1 MKKLVYVT
9 IALVALF
16 AANSC
21 KNKNNVPVISA
32 ADSVEVEDAMNDST
46 IYGVCGEGTSMHSL
60 ELISDDGDTLSVFI
74 DDENPDVVQGG
85 LLAGDRIALIGYK
98 AEERFLRLQND
109 LHILLATSR
118 YLQEQIRFDI
128 PFPA

>member
-60 ELISDDGDTLSVFI
+60 ELISDDGDTLSV
-74 DDENPDVVQGG
+74 
-85 LLAGDRIALIGYK
+85 LLTMRILMLFR
-98 AEERFLRLQND
+98 ED
-109 LHILLATSR
+109 CWLATVLLLSV
-118 YLQEQIRFDI
+118 IRQRMER
-128 PFPA
+128 

>member
-21 KNKNNVPVISA
+21 KNKNNVPVIITT
-32 ADSVEVEDAMNDST
+32 DSVEVEDAMNDST
-46 IYGVCGEGTSMHSL
+46 IYGVCVEGTSMHNL
-60 ELISDDGDTLSVFI
+60 ELISDGGDTLSVFI

-98 AEERFLRLQND
+98 AEDGEMITGTLFLFLQ
-109 LHILLATSR
+109 LLAAKSATKA
-118 YLQEQIRFDI
+118 IVT
-128 PFPA
+128 

>member
-74 DDENPDVVQGG
+74 DDENPMLFREDCW
-85 LLAGDRIALIGYK
+85 
-98 AEERFLRLQND
+98 
-109 LHILLATSR
+109 LATVLLLSV
-118 YLQEQIRFDI
+118 IRQRMER
-128 PFPA
+128 

>member
-46 IYGVCGEGTSMHSL
+46 IYGVCGEGTSMHNL

-74 DDENPDVVQGG
+74 DDEDSQ
-85 LLAGDRIALIGYK
+85 LLAFFKDCMAVSI
-98 AEERFLRLQND
+98 D
-109 LHILLATSR
+109 LLSCVRSWFMFIVYNL
-118 YLQEQIRFDI
+118 D
-128 PFPA
+128 

>member
-32 ADSVEVEDAMNDST
+32 ADSVEVRSE
-46 IYGVCGEGTSMHSL
+46 EHTSELQSL
-60 ELISDDGDTLSVFI
+60 
-74 DDENPDVVQGG
+74 Q
-85 LLAGDRIALIGYK
+85 
-98 AEERFLRLQND
+98 
-109 LHILLATSR
+109 
-118 YLQEQIRFDI
+118 
-128 PFPA
+128 

>member
-21 KNKNNVPVISA
+21 KNKNNAPVISA

-60 ELISDDGDTLSVFI
+60 ELI
-74 DDENPDVVQGG
+74 
-85 LLAGDRIALIGYK
+85 
-98 AEERFLRLQND
+98 
-109 LHILLATSR
+109 
-118 YLQEQIRFDI
+118 
-128 PFPA
+128 

>member
-60 ELISDDGDTLSVFI
+60 ELISDEGDTL
-74 DDENPDVVQGG
+74 
-85 LLAGDRIALIGYK
+85 
-98 AEERFLRLQND
+98 
-109 LHILLATSR
+109 
-118 YLQEQIRFDI
+118 
-128 PFPA
+128 

>member
-60 ELISDDGDTLSVFI
+60 ELISDEGDTLSVFI

-85 LLAGDRIALIGYK
+85 LLAGV
-98 AEERFLRLQND
+98 
-109 LHILLATSR
+109 LLLS
-118 YLQEQIRFDI
+118 LF
-128 PFPA
+128 

>member
-9 IALVALF
+9 IALVAIF
-16 AANSC
+16 SANSC

-46 IYGVCGEGTSMHSL
+46 IYGVCGEGTSMHNL

-74 DDENPDVVQGG
+74 DDENPDVVHYQ
-85 LLAGDRIALIGYK
+85 
-98 AEERFLRLQND
+98 
-109 LHILLATSR
+109 S
-118 YLQEQIRFDI
+118 DI
-128 PFPA
+128 PLG